1 MTQAEHC
8 HLHSN
13 EPISFQTGNYHI
25 KVRNKKKTNK
35 QTNKTSKPQT
45 DVRPTTKHYTAR
57 GQLSLFIFDEDLAC
71 LNFITLAWGRII

>member
-13 EPISFQTGNYHI
+13 EPISFQTGNYHM
-25 KVRNKKKTNK
+25 KVRKKK

-57 GQLSLFIFDEDLAC
+57 SQLSLFIFDEDLAC

>member
-25 KVRNKKKTNK
+25 KVRNKKKKK
-35 QTNKTSKPQT
+35 QTKQVNHRLMSDQ
-45 DVRPTTKHYTAR
+45 
-57 GQLSLFIFDEDLAC
+57 QLSITQQEVNLVCLFLMKTLLA
-71 LNFITLAWGRII
+71 

>member
-25 KVRNKKKTNK
+25 KVRKKKTNK
-35 QTNKTSKPQT
+35 QTKQVNHRLMSDQ
-45 DVRPTTKHYTAR
+45 
-57 GQLSLFIFDEDLAC
+57 QLSITQQEVNLVCLFLMKTLLA
-71 LNFITLAWGRII
+71 

>member
-25 KVRNKKKTNK
+25 KVRNKKKNK
-35 QTNKTSKPQT
+35 QTKQVNHRLMSDQ
-45 DVRPTTKHYTAR
+45 
-57 GQLSLFIFDEDLAC
+57 QLSITQQEVNLVCLFLMKTLLA
-71 LNFITLAWGRII
+71 

>member
-25 KVRNKKKTNK
+25 KVRNLKKQTNK
-35 QTNKTSKPQT
+35 QTKQVNHRLMSDQ
-45 DVRPTTKHYTAR
+45 
-57 GQLSLFIFDEDLAC
+57 QLSITQQEVNLVCLFIVYKTLLA
-71 LNFITLAWGRII
+71 

>member
-13 EPISFQTGNYHI
+13 EPISFQTGNYHM
-25 KVRNKKKTNK
+25 KVRKKK

-71 LNFITLAWGRII
+71 LNFITLTWGRII

>member
-25 KVRNKKKTNK
+25 KVRNKKKTK
-35 QTNKTSKPQT
+35 QTKQVNHRLMSDQ
-45 DVRPTTKHYTAR
+45 
-57 GQLSLFIFDEDLAC
+57 QLSITQQEVNLVCLFLMKTLLA
-71 LNFITLAWGRII
+71 

>member
-25 KVRNKKKTNK
+25 KVRKKTNK
-35 QTNKTSKPQT
+35 QTKQVNHRLMSDQ
-45 DVRPTTKHYTAR
+45 
-57 GQLSLFIFDEDLAC
+57 QLSITQQEVNLVCLFLMKTLLA
-71 LNFITLAWGRII
+71 

>member
-25 KVRNKKKTNK
+25 KVRNKKK
-35 QTNKTSKPQT
+35 QTNKK
-45 DVRPTTKHYTAR
+45 TKQVNHR
-57 GQLSLFIFDEDLAC
+57 LMSDQQLSITQQEVNLVCLFLMKTLLA
-71 LNFITLAWGRII
+71 

>member
-35 QTNKTSKPQT
+35 QTKQVNHRLMSDQ
-45 DVRPTTKHYTAR
+45 
-57 GQLSLFIFDEDLAC
+57 QLSITQQEVNLVCLFLMKTLLA
-71 LNFITLAWGRII
+71 

>member
-25 KVRNKKKTNK
+25 KVRNKKKNK
-35 QTNKTSKPQT
+35 QTKQVNHRLMSDQ
-45 DVRPTTKHYTAR
+45 
-57 GQLSLFIFDEDLAC
+57 QLSITQQEVNLDCLFLMKTLLA
-71 LNFITLAWGRII
+71 

>member
-25 KVRNKKKTNK
+25 KVRKKK

-71 LNFITLAWGRII
+71 LNFITLAWGRTI